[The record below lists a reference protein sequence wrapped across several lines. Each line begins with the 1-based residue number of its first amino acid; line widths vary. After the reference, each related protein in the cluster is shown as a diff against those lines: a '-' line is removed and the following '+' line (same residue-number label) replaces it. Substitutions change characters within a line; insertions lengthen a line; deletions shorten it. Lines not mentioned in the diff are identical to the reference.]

1 MWTQKEMA
9 YLKDLKSKEQLC
21 VEKYRKYAE
30 QALDPALKG
39 LFERIG
45 QVEQRHVQVVE
56 GMLNG
61 TLPQQNAAGAQQNPQ
76 APMQATY
83 SQTPNPAKQQDAYLC
98 QDALGM
104 EKLVSGEYET
114 AIFEFCTPEARTA
127 LNQLQ
132 KDEQQ
137 HGEALYQY
145 MQRNAMAS

>member
-1 MWTQKEMA
+1 MWTQKEIA

-21 VEKYRKYAE
+21 VEKNRKYAE

-83 SQTPNPAKQQDAYLC
+83 SQAPNPAKQQDAYLC

-104 EKLVSGEYET
+104 EKLVLSAMPPPSSRIWG
-114 AIFEFCTPEARTA
+114 RT
-127 LNQLQ
+127 
-132 KDEQQ
+132 KRT
-137 HGEALYQY
+137 
-145 MQRNAMAS
+145 RNMERMVPRPRL

>member
-1 MWTQKEMA
+1 MWTQKEIA

-76 APMQATY
+76 APCRRPIRRLR
-83 SQTPNPAKQQDAYLC
+83 TPP
-98 QDALGM
+98 
-104 EKLVSGEYET
+104 SSR
-114 AIFEFCTPEARTA
+114 TPICVRMRWAWRSWYRANTKRRSSSSAPRRPRAA